1 MRKLRTEPV
10 EFDMSTATQS
20 GTHIT
25 FDISD
30 VKSTISLLNSTT
42 FGIEKKKNSK
52 KETRHT
58 QINVTF
64 RQPMYF
70 SRACLTMD
78 GRSIQI
84 YGRPASILDLPD
96 SLLSPSEVEV
106 LTFYEGKEKRRIINA
121 FYFEDASPPATVHR
135 LLERYNH
142 LFAIDT
148 NTVKF
153 NDIGTIS
160 FTTVYKGLLKD
171 LGGAYGQ
178 SSGETVFQD
187 YRLNVPDNPEVSAWR
202 VLISRI
208 QESNPKLLGRIGIIV
223 DSELGK
229 LKDINFRRAPLIDD
243 FYLPPNFELIFAS
256 DKSGKEEYF
265 SNKLIAACEANSK
278 RMLEEI
284 QRDNRLV
291 RVMEKVTV

>member
-25 FDISD
+25 FEIND
-30 VKSTISLLNSTT
+30 VRSTISLLDRNT
-42 FGIEKKKNSK
+42 FGMARKKNSK

-70 SRACLTMD
+70 TRACLTMD

-84 YGRPASILDLPD
+84 YGRPASILDLPN
-96 SLLSPSEVEV
+96 SLLSPNEVEV
-106 LTFYEGKEKRRIINA
+106 LTFYEGKQKRKIINA
-121 FYFEDASPPATVHR
+121 FYFENASPPATVHR

-153 NDIGTIS
+153 ERIGALS

-171 LGGAYGQ
+171 LGAAYGH

-187 YRLNVPDNPEVSAWR
+187 YRLNVPGNPEVSAWR

-208 QESNPKLLGRIGIIV
+208 QESNPKPLGRIGIIV

-229 LKDINFRRAPLIDD
+229 LKDINFRRMPLIED
-243 FYLPPNFELIFAS
+243 FYLPPNYELIFAS

-265 SNKLIAACEANSK
+265 SNKLLAACEANSK
-278 RMLEEI
+278 RMIDEI
-284 QRDNRLV
+284 ERDNKLIRA
-291 RVMEKVTV
+291 M

>member
-1 MRKLRTEPV
+1 MRTEPV
-10 EFDMSTATQS
+10 EFDMSAATKS
-20 GTHIT
+20 GTYIS
-25 FDISD
+25 FDIND
-30 VKSTISLLNSTT
+30 VRSTISSLDNAT

-70 SRACLTMD
+70 TRACLTMD

-84 YGRPASILDLPD
+84 YGRPDSILDLPN

-106 LTFYEGKEKRRIINA
+106 LTFYQGKEKRRVINA
-121 FYFEDASPPATVHR
+121 FYFEESSPPATVHR

-153 NDIGTIS
+153 KGIGTIS

-187 YRLNVPDNPEVSAWR
+187 FRQNVPDNPEVSAWR
-202 VLISRI
+202 ALILRI
-208 QESNPKLLGRIGIIV
+208 QESNPKLFGRIGIIV

-229 LKDINFRRAPLIDD
+229 IKDINFRRIPLIDD

-278 RMLEEI
+278 RMLQEI
-284 QRDNRLV
+284 ERDNKLI
-291 RVMEKVTV
+291 RVTERVTV

>member
-1 MRKLRTEPV
+1 MLKMRTEPV

-20 GTHIT
+20 GTQII
-25 FDISD
+25 FDIND
-30 VKSTISLLNSTT
+30 VKSTISLLDNST
-42 FGIEKKKNSK
+42 FGIQRKKKSK

-58 QINVTF
+58 QIEVTF
-64 RQPMYF
+64 RQPMHF
-70 SRACLTMD
+70 SRARLTMD

-96 SLLSPSEVEV
+96 SLLSPNEVEV
-106 LTFYEGKEKRRIINA
+106 ITFYEGKEKRRIINA
-121 FYFEDASPPATVHR
+121 FCFENASPPATVHR

-153 NDIGTIS
+153 KDIGAIS
-160 FTTVYKGLLKD
+160 FTTVYRGALRD

-187 YRLNVPDNPEVSAWR
+187 FRINVPGNPEVSAWHA
-202 VLISRI
+202 LILKI
-208 QESNPKLLGRIGIIV
+208 QESNPKPLGRIGIIV

-284 QRDNRLV
+284 ERDNRLV
-291 RVMEKVTV
+291 RAID

>member
-1 MRKLRTEPV
+1 
-10 EFDMSTATQS
+10 MSAVTKS

-25 FDISD
+25 FDIND
-30 VKSTISLLNSTT
+30 VKSTISLLDNTT
-42 FGIEKKKNSK
+42 IGVKRNKNSK

-58 QINVTF
+58 KINVTF

-106 LTFYEGKEKRRIINA
+106 LTFYEGKEKRRVINA
-121 FYFEDASPPATVHR
+121 FYFENSSPPATVHR

-142 LFAIDT
+142 LYAIDT
-148 NTVKF
+148 NTINFK
-153 NDIGTIS
+153 DIGTIS
-160 FTTVYKGLLKD
+160 FTTVYKGFLKD
-171 LGGAYGQ
+171 LGGGAYGQ

-187 YRLNVPDNPEVSAWR
+187 YRLNVPGNPEVSAWR

-208 QESNPKLLGRIGIIV
+208 QESDPKPLGRIGIIV

-229 LKDINFRRAPLIDD
+229 IKDINFRREPLIDD

-265 SNKLIAACEANSK
+265 SNKLIASCESNSK
-278 RMLEEI
+278 RMLGEI
-284 QRDNRLV
+284 ERDNRLV
-291 RVMEKVTV
+291 RVTDKVAV

>member
-1 MRKLRTEPV
+1 MRRLRTEPV

-20 GTHIT
+20 GTQVT
-25 FDISD
+25 FDIND
-30 VKSTISLLNSTT
+30 VKSAISLLDNET
-42 FGIEKKKNSK
+42 FGIQRKKNSR

-58 QINVTF
+58 QINATF
-64 RQPMYF
+64 RQPMHL
-70 SRACLTMD
+70 SRARLTMD

-84 YGRPASILDLPD
+84 YGRPDSILDLPD

-106 LTFYEGKEKRRIINA
+106 ITFYEGKEKRRIINA
-121 FYFEDASPPATVHR
+121 FYFENASPPATVHR

-148 NTVKF
+148 NTVNF
-153 NDIGTIS
+153 NDIGAIS
-160 FTTVYKGLLKD
+160 FTTVYRAALRD
-171 LGGAYGQ
+171 LGGAYGE

-187 YRLNVPDNPEVSAWR
+187 YRINVPGNPEVSAWH
-202 VLISRI
+202 VLILKI
-208 QESNPKLLGRIGIIV
+208 QESNPKPLGRIGIIV

-284 QRDNRLV
+284 ERDNRLV
-291 RVMEKVTV
+291 RTID